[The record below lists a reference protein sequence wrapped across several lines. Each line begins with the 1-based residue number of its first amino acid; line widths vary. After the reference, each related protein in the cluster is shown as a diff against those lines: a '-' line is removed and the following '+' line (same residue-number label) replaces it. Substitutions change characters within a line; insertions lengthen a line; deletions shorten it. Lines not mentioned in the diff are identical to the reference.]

1 MRASRSP
8 STRRVCSGVRA
19 CWLGLGA
26 LAALAATAC
35 QPQLTLVLVRASD
48 LNATPPFVKLL
59 IRQLDEQQPDVFGP
73 FDVRTFPDEQL
84 APVPPESA
92 FYIDVIGCQT
102 DAAEEC
108 QETTSFVARGCTDIM
123 TLQRDSVVEVEVQM
137 HSAAEGATICPPDAT

>member
-1 MRASRSP
+1 MKASRSR
-8 STRRVCSGVRA
+8 STRRACNWARALVR
-19 CWLGLGA
+19 GLGA
-26 LAALAATAC
+26 AAVLLAAGC

-73 FDVRTFPDEQL
+73 FDVRTVPDEQL
-84 APVPPESA
+84 APVPPESR

-108 QETTSFVARGCTDIM
+108 QATTSFVARGCTDVM
-123 TLQRDSVVEVEVQM
+123 TLERDSVVEVEVQM
-137 HSAAEGATICPPDAT
+137 HSAAEGATICPPDIT